1 MFRRFSI
8 WLPHTVGAATGCA
21 ALVASALSAVF
32 AAPLSAQGVPAQAAA
47 PVIDSIAI
55 TTYDI
60 FTPTEAQKSALF
72 RLTNALHVTT
82 NDNVVRRELLFHVG
96 DVYDSARAAES
107 ARNLRSLGIFR
118 RVAIDTT
125 RVNDRLV
132 VHVVTADAWS
142 TQLDLSANSTGGE
155 FTWALGVTEQNFA
168 GTANLVGLDYRKEVD
183 RSAFTVSTLVR
194 RAFDTHLVVG
204 GYYDDLSDG
213 RQIGWTAGLP
223 YLALSDRFSLTFEGS
238 AAHRR
243 ILQYRDTL
251 LSASGTYRRTAVV
264 QGASLSFAPIAS
276 TAGYLHL
283 GLLGQV
289 RHEEYVR
296 VADTLGVI
304 PDSVYA
310 AAGVFGE
317 VYRTHFKVVR
327 HYNGFAQDE
336 DIDLSTKLR
345 LEAWVAP
352 SAFGYA
358 RTGFAPVAQFQT
370 GASFGAQF
378 VRLEAKAHAMLSSA
392 GVDSSSVWGGLT
404 LASRALPRQAIV
416 LHVEGGVQDGTPPGT
431 EFDLGHVIGPRGFK
445 THAFTGTREVW
456 GTLEHRAF
464 LWDQLLGV
472 IGLGVAEFVDYGGA
486 WYADES
492 SRLGGDVGFGLRIGS
507 SRSSGTNVGRIDF
520 AYRFGDGVGTKRWV
534 VSLGRS
540 FEF

>member
-1 MFRRFSI
+1 MFKPSCVSWPRVAGMVTAC
-8 WLPHTVGAATGCA
+8 LALGGGA
-21 ALVASALSAVF
+21 LR
-32 AAPLSAQGVPAQAAA
+32 AQGVPARAAA
-47 PVIDSIAI
+47 PVIDSITI

-60 FTPTEAQKSALF
+60 FTPKEAERSGLF

-82 NDNVVRRELLFHVG
+82 NENVVRRELLFHVG
-96 DVYDSARAAES
+96 DVYDSARVAES
-107 ARNLRSLGIFR
+107 ARNLRALGIFR
-118 RVAIDTT
+118 RVAIDTA

-168 GTANLVGLDYRKEVD
+168 GTANLVGLDYRQEVD

-204 GYYDDLSDG
+204 GFYDDLSDG
-213 RQIGWTAGLP
+213 RQIGWNAGLP
-223 YLALSDRFSLTFEGS
+223 YLALSDRVSLTFDGS

-243 ILQYRDTL
+243 VLQFRDTL
-251 LSASGTYRRTAVV
+251 LTDSGVYRRTAVV
-264 QGASLSFAPIAS
+264 QGAALSFAPVAS
-276 TAGYLHL
+276 TAGYVRV
-283 GLLGQV
+283 GVLGQV
-289 RHEEYVR
+289 RHEEYVLTT
-296 VADTLGVI
+296 DTLGAI
-304 PDSVYA
+304 PDSVYG
-310 AAGVFGE
+310 AAGLFGE

-336 DIDLSTKLR
+336 DVDLSTRLR
-345 LEAWVAP
+345 VEAWVAP
-352 SAFGYA
+352 SGLGYT
-358 RTGFAPVAQFQT
+358 RSGFAPVAEFQT

-378 VRLEAKAHAMLSSA
+378 VKLQARAHAMFTSA
-392 GVDSSSVWGGLT
+392 GVDSSTVWGALT
-404 LASRALPRQAIV
+404 FASQALPRQATV
-416 LHVEGGVQDGTPPGT
+416 LHVEGGVQKGTPPGT
-431 EFDLGHVIGPRGFK
+431 EFDLGHVVGPRGFK

-472 IGLGVAEFVDYGGA
+472 IGFGVAGFVDYGGA
-486 WYADES
+486 WYADEP